1 MFDRVQAALRAGGA
15 GSSDFDLNPGADP
28 GPGREL
34 RAAAVLLPL
43 IERPGGVHL
52 VLTKRSS
59 RLKHHPAQISFPG
72 GKVDTGDADFIAA
85 ALREAHEEIGLP
97 SDAVEVMG
105 QLAPHE
111 TVTSF
116 TVTPVVGRI
125 TRALA
130 GAVGVERAEQA
141 LGPDCAAGR
150 SWRGGRN
157 IRGAAGPCHRSGAVF
172 GSGPHVAGSTAIL
185 LHGTLR
191 LQAAC
196 GRVDGDI
203 ITRPYYIWGA
213 TARILRG
220 LADRMA

>member
-52 VLTKRSS
+52 VPTKRSS
-59 RLKHHPAQISFPG
+59 RLKHHPGQISFPG
-72 GKVDTGDADFIAA
+72 GKVDTGDADVIAA

-125 TRALA
+125 TRAFAPLA
-130 GAVGVERAEQA
+130 EAGEVAEIFEVPLAHVTDPARFSVQGRMWQGVE
-141 LGPDCAAGR
+141 
-150 SWRGGRN
+150 N
-157 IRGAAGPCHRSGAVF
+157 ILS
-172 GSGPHVAGSTAIL
+172 
-185 LHGTLR
+185 
-191 LQAAC
+191 
-196 GRVDGDI
+196 
-203 ITRPYYIWGA
+203 
-213 TARILRG
+213 
-220 LADRMA
+220 

>member
-59 RLKHHPAQISFPG
+59 RLKHHPGQISFPG
-72 GKVDTGDADFIAA
+72 GKVDTGDADVIAA

-97 SDAVEVMG
+97 SDAVDVMG

-125 TRALA
+125 TRAFAPIAEAGEVAEIFEVPLA
-130 GAVGVERAEQA
+130 HVTDPARFSVQ
-141 LGPDCAAGR
+141 GR
-150 SWRGGRN
+150 MWQGR
-157 IRGAAGPCHRSGAVF
+157 RRYYYTVPYG
-172 GSGPHVAGSTAIL
+172 
-185 LHGTLR
+185 
-191 LQAAC
+191 
-196 GRVDGDI
+196 
-203 ITRPYYIWGA
+203 PYYIWGA